1 MKIQR
6 FYIENKIEDKST
18 IRVVSR
24 ELVNQ
29 LRNVFRLKSNDMVI
43 LFDNSGFDYVSCIKD
58 YEDDIVIFSI
68 VEKKINTNF
77 LSKNIYLISSII
89 KKDKYEWIIE
99 KATELGVS
107 HLIPVLSRYTEK
119 KNINHDRLKKIIIE
133 ASEQSGRVYIPELHN
148 TMSLEESV
156 RFIKNK
162 KEILPIVFHTEGML
176 IKDSKIQN
184 MLIKASSIAVFIGP
198 EGGWSE
204 EEIDMFHRE
213 SITISCLGPQILRA
227 ETAVIASISSI
238 IF

>member
-89 KKDKYEWIIE
+89 KKDKYEFEMLYGIRPSLQE
-99 KATELGVS
+99 KL
-107 HLIPVLSRYTEK
+107 
-119 KNINHDRLKKIIIE
+119 
-133 ASEQSGRVYIPELHN
+133 ASEDYNVRVYLPYG
-148 TMSLEESV
+148 EEWFSYV
-156 RFIKNK
+156 YRRIRERKENLFFVLKHLFK
-162 KEILPIVFHTEGML
+162 K
-176 IKDSKIQN
+176 
-184 MLIKASSIAVFIGP
+184 
-198 EGGWSE
+198 
-204 EEIDMFHRE
+204 
-213 SITISCLGPQILRA
+213 
-227 ETAVIASISSI
+227 
-238 IF
+238 